1 MAGYV
6 SFYNQLPRLRTY
18 PASMTFDGA
27 DISAGFVKL
36 HNVRGQVLY
45 TIRGEDAGGGDVT
58 VASFGVT
65 GGFGDYPQYSTKNF
79 YYNPNTAI
87 NCSITEISV
96 NRFRVSVI
104 AQGGQPATDYVFQF
118 FYDSEQPPQV
128 HALTDLTGRNITVT
142 LTKQNIVEG
151 Y

>member
-6 SFYNQLPRLRTY
+6 SFYNQLPRLRTF
-18 PASMTFDGA
+18 PAPKTFDGS
-27 DISAGFVKL
+27 DISRGFVEL
-36 HNVRGQVLY
+36 HNVRGQVLI
-45 TIRGEDAGGGDVT
+45 TIRTEAVAGGDVT
-58 VASFGVT
+58 TASFGVT

-79 YYNPNTAI
+79 YYNANTAV

-96 NRFRVSVI
+96 NRLRVSVI
-104 AQGGQPATDYVFQF
+104 PQGARPAVDYVFQF
-118 FYDSEQPPQV
+118 FYATTQAPKVQS
-128 HALTDLTGRNITVT
+128 LSSLTGQVVKIS